1 MAPNIPVAYEAAF
14 GVPMAGAVLN
24 TMNTRVDGAMIAF
37 MLDHAETRIL
47 LTDTEFAPV
56 IKQALALSKRKILVI
71 DIADPEGPGG
81 ERLGSL
87 EYEAFL
93 ESGDPDAPWRMP
105 PDEWDAIPLNYTSGT
120 TGNPKGRVYHHRRAY
135 LNAIGNVLVWNMPSH
150 PVYLWTLPM
159 FHCNGCCFPWTLAA
173 MGGATACP
181 RRAEAPPIFS
191 PTP

>member
-24 TMNTRVDGAMIAF
+24 TMNIRLDAAMIAF

-81 ERLGSL
+81 ERLGAL
-87 EYEAFL
+87 EYRAFP
-93 ESGDPDAPWRMP
+93 EGGDPGAPRRIP
-105 PDEWDAIPLNYTSGT
+105 PDQRAAGKLKHTSGT
-120 TGNPKGRVYHHRRAY
+120 TR
-135 LNAIGNVLVWNMPSH
+135 H
-150 PVYLWTLPM
+150 PDGV
-159 FHCNGCCFPWTLAA
+159 
-173 MGGATACP
+173 
-181 RRAEAPPIFS
+181 
-191 PTP
+191 